1 MSGRIRGFRIFDRV
15 PSHRNYRR
23 RELICA
29 SLAAAGASFGGFAF
43 QQYWPA
49 RKELRGPG
57 GAPESI
63 FNLFRGRV
71 PIPITIVRDLFRR
84 LGESYLPRNR
94 MPAFRLRLL
103 GQFVV
108 ELPLTLPTK
117 KRRRH
122 AGAATDRAE
131 PAQPRRRRPNRR
143 RGSCFMR
150 RRIEVR

>member
-1 MSGRIRGFRIFDRV
+1 VRLL
-15 PSHRNYRR
+15 RR
-23 RELICA
+23 QALR
-29 SLAAAGASFGGFAF
+29 LAA
-43 QQYWPA
+43 
-49 RKELRGPG
+49 LRFSNIGPLAKNS
-57 GAPESI
+57 GAPEVPLSQFLI
-63 FNLFRGRV
+63 FFRGRV